1 MANVKIDNV
10 IKRYGAVQVMHGVN
24 VDIGHGEFVVLVG
37 PSGCGKSTLL
47 RMLAGLEEI
56 SGGTISIGDKVVN
69 GISPKDR
76 DIAMVFQSYALYP
89 HKTVGENMGFPLKMA
104 KRPKAE
110 IDEKVG
116 RAAKIL
122 DLEHLL
128 DRFPKQ
134 LSGGQRQRVAMGRAI
149 VRDPQVFLFDE
160 PLSNLDAKL
169 RVTMRVEIKE
179 LHQRLGTTMVYVTH
193 DQIEAMTMAD
203 KIVVMRD
210 GRVEQIG
217 APLDLYDFP
226 NNIFVAGFIGSP
238 SMNFIHGKIVL
249 EGGAKQFLS
258 DSGLLLPL
266 PDTPAAEGQGVTY
279 GIRPEHI
286 GVGDAGIPVN
296 VVVVEPTGSETQ
308 IFAKAG
314 PDLIDAIV
322 KDRVRASPGQQI
334 HFVIDPAN
342 VHLFDR
348 QTEQRIQGG

>member
-24 VDIGHGEFVVLVG
+24 VDIEHGEFVVLVG

-56 SGGTISIGDKVVN
+56 SDGTISIGDKVVN
-69 GISPKDR
+69 DVSPKDR

-122 DLEHLL
+122 DLAHLL

-179 LHQRLGTTMVYVTH
+179 LHQRLKTTIVYVTH

-210 GRVEQIG
+210 GRVEQVG
-217 APLDLYDFP
+217 APLHLYDYP
-226 NNIFVAGFIGSP
+226 SNVFVAGFIGSP
-238 SMNFIHGKIVL
+238 SMNFLRGRIVS
-249 EGGAKQFLS
+249 EGGAKQFAS
-258 DSGLLLPL
+258 ESGLRLPL
-266 PDTPAAEGQGVTY
+266 PDTPAEVGAEVIY

-286 GVGDAGIPVN
+286 GVGDAGIPVD

-314 PDLIDAIV
+314 GDVIDAIV
-322 KDRVRASPGQQI
+322 KDRISAAPGSQI

-342 VHLFDR
+342 VHLFDA
-348 QTEQRIQGG
+348 QTEQRI

>member
-1 MANVKIDNV
+1 VADVKIANVVKS
-10 IKRYGAVQVMHGVN
+10 YGAVKILHGVS
-24 VDIGHGEFVVLVG
+24 VDIEDGEFVVLVG

-47 RMLAGLEEI
+47 RMLAGLEVI
-56 SGGTISIGDKVVN
+56 SGGTIAIGGKVVN
-69 GISPKDR
+69 DVLPKER

-89 HKTVGENMGFPLKMA
+89 HKTVFDNIGFPLKMA
-104 KRPKAE
+104 KRPPDEIKA
-110 IDEKVG
+110 KVES
-116 RAAKIL
+116 AAGVL
-122 DLEHLL
+122 DLKHLL
-128 DRFPKQ
+128 DRYPKQ

-149 VRDPQVFLFDE
+149 VRNPKVFLFDE

-179 LHQRLGTTMVYVTH
+179 LHQRLKTTIVYVTH

-217 APLDLYDFP
+217 APLDLYDRP
-226 NNIFVAGFIGSP
+226 RNVFVAGFIGSP
-238 SMNFIHGKIVL
+238 SMNFIQGRVSGHNGQASFTS
-249 EGGAKQFLS
+249 E
-258 DSGLLLPL
+258 SGLELPL
-266 PDTPAAEGQGVTY
+266 PTASLRDGQDVTY

-286 GVGDAGIPVN
+286 EIGEGGIPVS

-314 PDLIDAIV
+314 ADLLDAIV
-322 KDRVRASPGQQI
+322 KARIRVQPGEKVP
-334 HFVIDPAN
+334 FRIDPAN

-348 QTEQRIQGG
+348 KTTQRI